1 MISKRET
8 YRETS
13 PLNRVVFRVIG
24 ILLLVTLW
32 ELASRMHTGLVV
44 ASVLDTILAGFRLL
58 RDQSFLIHH
67 CVVSLGRI
75 GAALFCAVM
84 TGGVLGMIAGLSSEI
99 RIMLDPLRWMLMT
112 IPGVV
117 VVVVF
122 MLWFGMGNIMVISI
136 AATMAAPVIYINVAD
151 AMLLVDKK
159 LLEVARVYNL
169 GMKAT
174 LLKIYVMAVAG
185 PFFSALV
192 VAVGSI
198 VRVVILAELLGAN
211 EGIGHCLAI
220 ARTSLDTPQLYA
232 LALISMSIAGGLEFF
247 LFRPVAEK
255 LVWKSI

>member
-1 MISKRET
+1 MIFNEKTERKVF
-8 YRETS
+8 TS
-13 PLNRVVFRVIG
+13 RFVFRVIG
-24 ILLLVTLW
+24 ILLLLLAW
-32 ELASRMHTGLVV
+32 ELVSRIHSGLVV
-44 ASVLDTILAGFRLL
+44 ASVLDTLVAGFRLSL
-58 RDQSFLIHH
+58 DQSFLFHH
-67 CVVSLGRI
+67 CAVSLGRI
-75 GAALFCAVM
+75 ACALSFAVII
-84 TGGVLGMIAGLSSEI
+84 GIVLGMIAGLVPEI
-99 RIMLDPLRWMLMT
+99 RNMLDPLRWMLMT

-122 MLWFGMGNIMVISI
+122 MLWFGMGSVMVISI

-159 LLEVARVYNL
+159 LLEVARVYNF
-169 GMKAT
+169 GMIAS

-198 VRVVILAELLGAN
+198 TRVVILAEVLGTN

-220 ARTSLDTPQLYA
+220 ARTTLDTPQLYA

-247 LFRPVAEK
+247 LFRPMARK
-255 LVWKSI
+255 LVWKST